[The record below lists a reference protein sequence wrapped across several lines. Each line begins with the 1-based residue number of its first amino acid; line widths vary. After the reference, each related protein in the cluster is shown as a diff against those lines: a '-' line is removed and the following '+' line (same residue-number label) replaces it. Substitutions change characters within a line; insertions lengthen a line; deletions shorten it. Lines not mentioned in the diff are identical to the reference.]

1 MFIAAC
7 YRRFQVD
14 PAAMQRAGR
23 ATAGFRLGFSKAESL
38 ALQRGGEARTLLR
51 VIAKECLQCWIS
63 NALSGLLKTF
73 LTIFERFDQVIDYFV
88 LLLHEKIVAFHAAF
102 ACLLLT
108 VHQRMEISL
117 SAAPT
122 GSNNK
127 CTRLKRTRAANNER

>member
-7 YRRFQVD
+7 YRRFEVD
-14 PAAMQRAGR
+14 PAAVQRAGR
-23 ATAGFRLGFSKAESL
+23 AAAGGFRRGFSMEASL

-73 LTIFERFDQVIDYFV
+73 LTIFESFDQVIDYFV
-88 LLLHEKIVAFHAAF
+88 LLFHKKIVAFHPAF

-108 VHQRMEISL
+108 AHQRMEMNP
-117 SAAPT
+117 SAVPT
-122 GSNNK
+122 
-127 CTRLKRTRAANNER
+127 

>member
-7 YRRFQVD
+7 DRRFEVD

-23 ATAGFRLGFSKAESL
+23 RTAGFRLGFSMAASL

-63 NALSGLLKTF
+63 NALRGVLKTF
-73 LTIFERFDQVIDYFV
+73 LTIFEGLDQVIDYFV
-88 LLLHEKIVAFHAAF
+88 LRLHEKIVAFHAAF

-108 VHQRMEISL
+108 VHQWMEMSM
-117 SAAPT
+117 SAVPT
-122 GSNNK
+122 
-127 CTRLKRTRAANNER
+127 E